1 MRLRE
6 FVAGDL
12 VLQRVLG
19 SMKNSSL
26 GKLVSNWKGSYQV
39 TVVAGAGAYYL
50 EDLEER
56 LLPRPW
62 NMSNLRK
69 YFY

>member
-39 TVVAGAGAYYL
+39 TVVAGARAYYL
-50 EDLEER
+50 EELTT
-56 LLPRPW
+56 
-62 NMSNLRK
+62 
-69 YFY
+69 